1 MFDDLDDQVHYWN
14 TLLTNIIDE
23 CLPSKKMRV
32 RTKDVPYM
40 TSNWKNAIRAK
51 RKALANYYRD
61 KSNFNWDKLRKCR
74 NEATRQRRRAIKSYW
89 RKKSNHLKENPADFY
104 RPFML
109 FLSSKAS
116 KKKLPMKSQSR
127 WRNCHESRWGSGNP
141 GRLLCDN
148 RRWY

>member
-61 KSNFNWDKLRKCR
+61 KSNFNWDKLRKSAMKPR
-74 NEATRQRRRAIKSYW
+74 DRGEEQSSRIGGKNRIILRRTQQISI
-89 RKKSNHLKENPADFY
+89 D
-104 RPFML
+104 
-109 FLSSKAS
+109 
-116 KKKLPMKSQSR
+116 
-127 WRNCHESRWGSGNP
+127 
-141 GRLLCDN
+141 LLC
-148 RRWY
+148 YS